1 MIESTPTVLGI
12 DRVTITVPDLEAAQR
27 FYGEALGFVPAGP
40 VVQLSA
46 VAARLLGAPEARIAS
61 QTLNLGVQQ
70 IELLAFDP
78 PGRPYPEGSTSS
90 DLWFQHCAI
99 VVADMAAAYA
109 HLQGFASVPISSDG
123 PQTLPPSTGSVSAYK
138 FRDPFGHPLELLHF
152 PTATGDAAWHDPAAY
167 GLFLGIDHTAIA
179 VGDLGQS
186 RRFYEGALGLR
197 ETGLSHNAG
206 PEQTRLDAVA
216 ADRVEVVAL
225 SPRRQ
230 TPHLELLAYRT
241 GLRRTLPTSAPADMA
256 LTRTIL
262 DVADLGPVLRQLHSR
277 DGNVTQPI
285 GSIDRYEAI
294 AVADPDRHNLVLR
307 HRPDQTSS

>member
-1 MIESTPTVLGI
+1 MSEDVPAALRI
-12 DRVTITVPDLEAAQR
+12 DRVAITVPDL
-27 FYGEALGFVPAGP
+27 G
-40 VVQLSA
+40 
-46 VAARLLGAPEARIAS
+46 AARLLGAPDCRVMSSRLE
-61 QTLNLGVQQ
+61 LGAQQ

-109 HLQGFASVPISSDG
+109 HLQGFAIAPITAGG
-123 PQTLPPSTGSVSAYK
+123 PQTLPPNTGSVSAYK

-179 VGDLGQS
+179 VGDIGSS
-186 RRFYEGALGLR
+186 RRFYDGALGLR
-197 ETGLSHNAG
+197 ETALSHNAG
-206 PEQTRLDAVA
+206 PEQARLDALA
-216 ADRVEVVAL
+216 ADRVDVVAL
-225 SPRRQ
+225 SPRQQ

-241 GLRRTLPTSAPADMA
+241 GLRRSLPDPARAGDVA

-262 DVADLGPVLRQLHSR
+262 DGPNLGLVLRQLDATSR
-277 DGNVTQPI
+277 GGTVSRGVFDGH
-285 GSIDRYEAI
+285 EAI
-294 AVADPDRHNLVLR
+294 AVTDPDRHSLVFR
-307 HRPDQTSS
+307 HTPD